1 MEKASARGNMQER
14 LRGANA
20 RKTGFRCARVLPAEE
35 GEGAW
40 RTGRCHIVGEK
51 AAGKANV
58 SRETFACDL
67 RIPEHGTARVAIRR
81 VNIV

>member
-1 MEKASARGNMQER
+1 MQGEICKSGYEERMPEKRASVALGCCLRRRARALG
-14 LRGANA
+14 
-20 RKTGFRCARVLPAEE
+20 
-35 GEGAW
+35 
-40 RTGRCHIVGEK
+40 RTGQRCTVGEK

-81 VNIV
+81 VNLV